1 MKRLAIVCPCY
12 NEEDVLESS
21 IMRLHALYNSLLDK
35 NKIDL
40 NSFILLVNDGSKDRT
55 WEIIKELHQ
64 KYNFI
69 KGIDLAHNVGHQS
82 AILAGM
88 MSAKE
93 YADMVITIDVD
104 LQDDLEAIEK
114 MVDAYSEGYDV
125 VYGVKVSRTADP
137 VLKRMTA
144 VAFYKL
150 QKAFGIESIYNHADF
165 RLLSKRTIEMLANY
179 GERNLYLRGIIPM
192 IGMPSTTVDDVISDR
207 SAGKS
212 KYTLSKMLN
221 LALDG
226 ITSFSSK
233 PIYLIL
239 YLGIFFLIIAFLI
252 CLDIVLSLINGSAV
266 PGWASIMVSLWFIG
280 GACLMSMGTL
290 GIYIGKMYIEVKHR
304 PLYNI
309 KEIIGWE

>member
-21 IMRLHALYNSLLDK
+21 IMKLHAVLNSLLDK

-64 KYNFI
+64 KYKFI

-239 YLGIFFLIIAFLI
+239 YLGILFLIVAVLI

-280 GACLMSMGTL
+280 GACLVSMGTL

-309 KEIIGWE
+309 KEFLD

>member
-21 IMRLHALYNSLLDK
+21 IMKLYALYNTLLDK

-64 KYNFI
+64 KYKFI

-239 YLGIFFLIIAFLI
+239 YLGILFLIVAVLI

-280 GACLMSMGTL
+280 GACLVSMGTL

-309 KEIIGWE
+309 KEFLD